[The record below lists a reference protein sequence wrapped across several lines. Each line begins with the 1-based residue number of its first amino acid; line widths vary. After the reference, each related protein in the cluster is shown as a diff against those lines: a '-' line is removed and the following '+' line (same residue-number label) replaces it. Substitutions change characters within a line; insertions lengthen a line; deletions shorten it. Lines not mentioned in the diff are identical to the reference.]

1 MKKLFLLL
9 IVILTLSA
17 CSASE
22 PQPMAGGIYTAE
34 FDSRGDAALVFA
46 LDEMGLQGSA
56 YQVSLYKKQIVNG
69 INHFFVARVDGVSY
83 EITVYES
90 LNGVFQLTSHKEIQ
104 R

>member
-9 IVILTLSA
+9 IVIFTLSA
-17 CSASE
+17 CSGSE
-22 PQPMAGGIYTAE
+22 PQPLTGGIYTAE

-46 LDEMGLQGSA
+46 LDEMGLQGA
-56 YQVSLYKKQIVNG
+56 TYQVSLYKKQVVNG

-83 EITVYES
+83 EIVVYES
-90 LNGVFQLTSHKEIQ
+90 LNGIFQLTSHKEIP